1 MDNYRIIK
9 PEAAGSFA
17 EAQESVLGQ
26 LEAYLADEAAAG
38 RAPVL
43 IKFFLSD
50 AQNQIGRLSGAFL
63 AEPSFGEDRND
74 AGSRGGVVSFVEQ
87 PPLDGCRIAALAWT
101 SSEAE
106 KYTFQSIRLTEEEAA
121 GKDSYEQTRL
131 LFSKYLDIIK
141 PQGLELKTHCI
152 RTWIYVRDIDS
163 NYAGMVR
170 ARNEVFA
177 EEGLTDHY
185 IASTGIGGATE
196 GRNALVAMDFLTCPG
211 IREDDK
217 TYLKALSHLSP
228 TRDYGVAFE
237 RGVKVAFGL
246 PDGAGHIFISGTAS
260 IDHRGHILHEGDVLA
275 QTDRLLENIDALMAE
290 GGQAGSESVLR
301 PGNARTGGPLR
312 ATIWAP
318 RKSAD
323 FWGRL
328 DGPFARRGR
337 QTGLAVPYL
346 LIYLRDISDYAKVEA
361 YMQTRYPDIPRIILE
376 ARVCRPGWLIEMECE
391 SSVAE

>member
-26 LEAYLADEAAAG
+26 LDAHLADEAAAG

-50 AQNQIGRLSGAFL
+50 AQNQIGRLKERLSGAEGAFRPGNAGTGL
-63 AEPSFGEDRND
+63 PLRDICRGPRKTVVFGGDRIGPP
-74 AGSRGGVVSFVEQ
+74 ARRGWPVSFVEQ
-87 PPLDGCRIAALAWT
+87 PPLDGSRIAALVWT

-106 KYTFQSIRLTEEEAA
+106 IYTFQSIRLTEEEAA

-141 PQGLELKTHCI
+141 PLGLELKTHCI

-177 EEGLTDHY
+177 GEGLTDHY
-185 IASTGIGGATE
+185 ITSTGIGGATE
-196 GRNALVAMDFLTCPG
+196 GRNALVAMDFLTCPD

-237 RGVKVAFGL
+237 RGVKVAFGQ

-275 QTDRLLENIDALMAE
+275 QTDRLLENISALLAE
-290 GGQAGSESVLR
+290 AGQAGS
-301 PGNARTGGPLR
+301 
-312 ATIWAP
+312 
-318 RKSAD
+318 
-323 FWGRL
+323 
-328 DGPFARRGR
+328 
-337 QTGLAVPYL
+337 VPYFI
-346 LIYLRDISDYAKVEA
+346 IYLRDISDYAKVEA

-391 SSVAE
+391 AI

>member
-26 LEAYLADEAAAG
+26 LEAYLTDEAAAG

-50 AQNQIGRLSGAFL
+50 AQNQIGRLTGAFL
-63 AEPSFGEDRND
+63 AEQNISII
-74 AGSRGGVVSFVEQ
+74 EQ
-87 PPLDGCRIAALAWT
+87 PPLDESRIAALAWT

-131 LFSKYLDIIK
+131 LFSKYLDIVK
-141 PQGLELKTHCI
+141 PLGLELKTHCV
-152 RTWIYVRDIDS
+152 RTWIYVRDIDF

-170 ARNEVFA
+170 ARNDVFA

-196 GRNALVAMDFLTCPG
+196 VRNALVAMDFLTCPG
-211 IREDDK
+211 IREEDK
-217 TYLKALSHLSP
+217 TYLKALSHLNP

-237 RGVKVAFGL
+237 RGVRV
-246 PDGAGHIFISGTAS
+246 DGHIFISGTAS
-260 IDHRGHILHEGDVLA
+260 IDNRGNILHEGDVLA
-275 QTDRLLENIDALMAE
+275 QTDRLLENIGALLAE
-290 GGQAGSESVLR
+290 GQDGCDGILR
-301 PGNARTGGPLR
+301 KGNA
-312 ATIWAP
+312 
-318 RKSAD
+318 
-323 FWGRL
+323 
-328 DGPFARRGR
+328 
-337 QTGLAVPYL
+337 QTGLPLRDTAVPFAFRGWQTGQAVRYL
-346 LIYLRDISDYAKVEA
+346 LIYLRDISDYAKIDA
-361 YMQTRYPDIPRIILE
+361 YMQARYPDIPRIILE

-391 SSVAE
+391 AI